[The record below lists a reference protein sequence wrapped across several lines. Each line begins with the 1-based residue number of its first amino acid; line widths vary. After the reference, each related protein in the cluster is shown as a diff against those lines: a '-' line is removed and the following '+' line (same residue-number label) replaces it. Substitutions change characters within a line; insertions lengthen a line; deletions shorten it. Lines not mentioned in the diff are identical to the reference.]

1 MRLSPCPGSISGILE
16 DVARPPNYRFT
27 PEPDYDDDY
36 DDVDDAPRRRTG
48 GRGLG
53 FFLVVLSLVFVAFVG
68 LRIAG
73 IESVEVLVAAMALT
87 PYVAA
92 FGLLLGL
99 VCVLL
104 RRRVV
109 GFTVLLLAIALA
121 TLLVPRLLSEEQP
134 AADGPRLRIMAI
146 NLFAG
151 RADVATVV
159 RIAREQKIDV
169 LVMPEFTV
177 QADTEFTEAGLAE
190 QLPNRVADEDTTGS
204 GTAVLSRFPLTQNAL
219 MEETTLAQPTMVVDL
234 PGNDDVELAAVHI
247 QPGVRTGSAGV
258 WRRELGELPRP
269 AERIRILAGDFN
281 ASLDH
286 AAFRALLD
294 RGYADAA
301 EATGDGLEP
310 TWSKWPL
317 GPPVTIDHIVVDDR
331 CAVGSYEALEIPGSD
346 HKALISEIILP

>member
-1 MRLSPCPGSISGILE
+1 LG

-36 DDVDDAPRRRTG
+36 DDVEDDAPRRRTG

-73 IESVEVLVAAMALT
+73 IESAEVLVAAIALT

-134 AADGPRLRIMAI
+134 AADGTRLRIMAI

-177 QADTEFTEAGLAE
+177 QADAEFTDAGLAE
-190 QLPNRVADEDTTGS
+190 QLPNRVYDQDNTGA
-204 GTAVLSRFPLTQNAL
+204 GTAVLSRFPLSQRAL
-219 MEETTLAQPTMVVDL
+219 MEETTLAQPSMVVDL
-234 PGNDDVELAAVHI
+234 PDFQEDIELTAVHI

-286 AAFRALLD
+286 AAFRAMLD

-331 CAVGSYEALEIPGSD
+331 CAVGSYEVLEIPGSD